1 MIQYRKILEL
11 HFNNVSQRTISTSVG
26 SSRNTVSDITK
37 RAKKLGL
44 ERLTDN
50 MNNHWLE
57 EFLFPEKQAIEKGFS
72 PSDWE
77 NIHKELQKKNVTLK
91 LLHMEYDQHA
101 RDSGKIPYAY
111 RTFAENYG
119 KYAKK
124 YKATMPIRRKPGE
137 VLEIDW
143 AGSTLSINTRSN
155 GGKLTVYIF
164 VATFPYSQYSYV
176 EGFLDMKSANW
187 LTGHIHAFE
196 YFGGIPESLVPDNL
210 KTGVTKPLR
219 GEPILNEAYR
229 ELADYYQTVIV
240 PGRVRSPKDKA
251 SVEGTVGFISR
262 QIIAALRHYQCF
274 DLRDL
279 NQQI

>member
-1 MIQYRKILEL
+1 MPKSMTLYTGGFFMIQYRKILEL

-57 EFLFPEKQAIEKGFS
+57 EFLFPEKQAIEKGFF
-72 PSDWE
+72 PPDWE

-119 KYAKK
+119 K
-124 YKATMPIRRKPGE
+124 I
-137 VLEIDW
+137 
-143 AGSTLSINTRSN
+143 
-155 GGKLTVYIF
+155 
-164 VATFPYSQYSYV
+164 
-176 EGFLDMKSANW
+176 
-187 LTGHIHAFE
+187 
-196 YFGGIPESLVPDNL
+196 
-210 KTGVTKPLR
+210 
-219 GEPILNEAYR
+219 
-229 ELADYYQTVIV
+229 
-240 PGRVRSPKDKA
+240 GRAHV
-251 SVEGTVGFISR
+251 
-262 QIIAALRHYQCF
+262 
-274 DLRDL
+274 
-279 NQQI
+279 